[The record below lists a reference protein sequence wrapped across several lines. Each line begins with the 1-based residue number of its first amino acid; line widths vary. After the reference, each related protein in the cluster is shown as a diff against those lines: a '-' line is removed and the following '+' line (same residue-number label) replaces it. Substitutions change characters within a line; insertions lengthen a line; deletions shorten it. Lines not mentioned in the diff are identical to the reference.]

1 MLQTAPPGGSWEWYA
16 DTTRPLAVAV
26 RGSDLN
32 RLYYRFY
39 FIYLSSHFI
48 SQTVIW
54 EIRGS
59 RGGEDVDRGWSSGWW
74 HREGLKMEAECSS
87 ETFLPSNKHT
97 RHHNAEGHDRHT
109 AAHRRSSAMTSGG
122 YEHCRLSITTLLLNR
137 CSTAPNSIVLK
148 TPDVKIPST
157 QQIYKYKAWLINYF
171 SLYVL
176 YVSAKC
182 HLQDA

>member
-1 MLQTAPPGGSWEWYA
+1 VAAED

-39 FIYLSSHFI
+39 FISFKVYLSSCFI
-48 SQTVIW
+48 SQIVIW
-54 EIRGS
+54 EIRGC

-74 HREGLKMEAECSS
+74 RREGLKMEAECSS

-97 RHHNAEGHDRHT
+97 RHHNAGHDRHT

-122 YEHCRLSITTLLLNR
+122 YEHCRLSITTLLKNS
-137 CSTAPNSIVLK
+137 CSPAQNAIVLK
-148 TPDVKIPST
+148 SAEVKIPST
-157 QQIYKYKAWLINYF
+157 QQIYKCKAWLINYF